1 VTLKNTIT
9 VCGRDYSIEFLNN
22 DELNKV
28 GDPDGETSGAR
39 IGYCDFITGS
49 IYIDERLDEYMART
63 TLAHE
68 VAHLLID
75 TLGVNNFF
83 TKDQIE
89 SICDIAAQ
97 THEAMIKKG
106 IQYARRTA
114 DDRSSSR
121 TETRADDRKNLH
133 PKRH

>member
-1 VTLKNTIT
+1 MKNTIT
-9 VCGRDYSIEFLNN
+9 VCGRDYSIEFLPKE
-22 DELNKV
+22 DLQSV
-28 GDPDGETSGAR
+28 GEQDNETSGTR

-49 IYIDERLDEYMART
+49 IYIDESLDEYMART

-83 TKDQIE
+83 TEDQIE

-106 IQYARRTA
+106 I
-114 DDRSSSR
+114 
-121 TETRADDRKNLH
+121 
-133 PKRH
+133 

>member
-1 VTLKNTIT
+1 MQNKKIRFLDKEVILKNTII
-9 VCGRDYSIEFLNN
+9 VCGREYSIEFLSNS
-22 DELNKV
+22 DLCSV
-28 GDPDGETSGAR
+28 GKYDGDDPGAR

-49 IYIDERLDEYMART
+49 IYIDESLDEYMART

-83 TKDQIE
+83 TEDQIE

-106 IQYARRTA
+106 I
-114 DDRSSSR
+114 
-121 TETRADDRKNLH
+121 
-133 PKRH
+133 